1 MADVA
6 AIEARGLV
14 TSLAPRGQKVL
25 VRVPLLEDASTW
37 FIRAGRHK
45 VVSFELCP
53 PDCCR
58 YKKWKGSWA

>member
-1 MADVA
+1 
-6 AIEARGLV
+6 
-14 TSLAPRGQKVL
+14 LAPRGQKVL